1 MQETRLKRNYRELV
15 LTGGPSA
22 GKTSTLAYLREELSE
37 RGVRVIFRPEV
48 ATMLIQGGITDI
60 DRLAGEQ
67 RERYF
72 ELQRAI
78 LLLEHDMRAH
88 YRRLAATFAPEPVLI
103 VYDRGQMDVAAY
115 VSDEEF
121 QAMLSEHGLTLTD
134 VRDSYDA
141 VIHLHSAAVGAPE
154 HYTTANNPARRE
166 QDVEMAARA
175 DERTLKAWLGHPHL
189 WVVKSREDFDAKRAE
204 VARIAL
210 HTLGMPAPVEIERKF
225 LLASEPDPA
234 HPVLAEAV
242 AIEIEQHYLRAP
254 EGVELRV
261 RRRSQA
267 GQETYYR
274 TEKRRGDGIEREEH
288 EAIITPT
295 EYLRLLAERDPGRRP
310 LRKTRYCF
318 IHAGHQFELDRIERP
333 GRRPLW
339 LLEVELLDS
348 GAELVL
354 PDFLEIEREV
364 SDDPTYSSASL
375 SAAV

>member
-1 MQETRLKRNYRELV
+1 MEEARLKRNYREIV

-22 GKTSTLAYLREELSE
+22 GKTSTLAYLREEVSE

-48 ATMLIQGGITDI
+48 ATMLIQGGISDI
-60 DRLAGEQ
+60 DHLASEG
-67 RERYF
+67 RDRYF
-72 ELQRAI
+72 ELERTI
-78 LLLEHDMRAH
+78 LLLERDMRAH
-88 YRRLAATFAPEPVLI
+88 YRRLAAAFAPEPVLI

-115 VSDEEF
+115 LSEEEF
-121 QAMLSEHGLTLTD
+121 QALLAEHGLTLTD

-189 WVVKSREDFDAKRAE
+189 WVVESREDFDAKRAE
-204 VARIAL
+204 VVRIAL

-225 LLASEPDPA
+225 LLAGEPDLSHPA
-234 HPVLAEAV
+234 LAEAV
-242 AIEIEQHYLRAP
+242 AIEIEQHYLCAP
-254 EGVELRV
+254 EGVEVRV
-261 RRRSQA
+261 RRRAQG
-267 GQETYYR
+267 GQETYYW
-274 TEKRRGDGIEREEH
+274 TEKRGSGTEREEH

-295 EYLRLLAERDPGRRP
+295 EYLRLLADRDPARLP

-333 GRRPLW
+333 ARRPLW
-339 LLEVELLDS
+339 LLEVELLES

-364 SDDPTYSSASL
+364 SGDPTYSSASL
-375 SAAV
+375 SAAA